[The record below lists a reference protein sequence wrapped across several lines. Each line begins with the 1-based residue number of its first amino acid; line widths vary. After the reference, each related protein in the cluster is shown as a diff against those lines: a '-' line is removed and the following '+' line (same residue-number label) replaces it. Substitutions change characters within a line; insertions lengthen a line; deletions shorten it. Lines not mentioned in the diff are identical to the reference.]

1 MRRIHT
7 ECPRLARGR
16 EGAAVTSSES
26 YDEYFRLV
34 HAEDSRAE
42 QRVGG
47 IRSRE
52 DNDELTVREAAL
64 ERVAVLTEHL
74 AACRNLR

>member
-1 MRRIHT
+1 M
-7 ECPRLARGR
+7 
-16 EGAAVTSSES
+16 TSSES

-34 HAEDSRAE
+34 RAQDSRAE
-42 QRVGG
+42 QRLAG

-52 DNDELTVREAAL
+52 DNDELTVRAAAL

-74 AACRNLR
+74 AACRNLRQNYL